1 MIITFKQMPTNI
13 NINNISGATPFN
25 VYLCDEFNIT
35 CVYIDTVPS
44 SSLPYVFQVPSIM
57 EGQISFNIKV
67 VDNNGCIS
75 VSNITLG
82 PPPSPTPTPT
92 NTVTPSITPT
102 NTTTPT
108 ITPTNTTTPTITPTN
123 TVTPTITP
131 TNTVTPTL
139 TATPTQT
146 PTNTPTNTPTP
157 TITETP
163 TNTPTPTPTNT
174 VTPTITPTPTSTNT
188 PIVCTEYDATGTG
201 TLIYTDCDGNP
212 QTYNITSETLIFCA
226 IGSVSVT
233 GGITLTNNGNCNIVC
248 REFSTDGSDTVYYID
263 CSGNPQIITIG
274 TITNFCAANG
284 TVSGGGVSLIGVCP

>member
-92 NTVTPSITPT
+92 NTVTP
-102 NTTTPT
+102 T
-108 ITPTNTTTPTITPTN
+108 ITPTNTLTPTN
-123 TVTPTITP
+123 TP

-146 PTNTPTNTPTP
+146 PTNTPTNTTTP
-157 TITETP
+157 
-163 TNTPTPTPTNT
+163 
-174 VTPTITPTPTSTNT
+174 TPTITPTNTTTPTPT
-188 PIVCTEYDATGTG
+188 PITLYGGT
-201 TLIYTDCDGNP
+201 ISSSSDPTDGCLL
-212 QTYNITSETLIFCA
+212 TTSIPVY
-226 IGSVSVT
+226 VS
-233 GGITLTNNGNCNIVC
+233 NIVGTIGN
-248 REFSTDGSDTVYYID
+248 ETVSTSSVIYMDSGGTTPFIGDGDYYKIKITGSSIFTSSQVDGS
-263 CSGNPQIITIG
+263 GNAG
-274 TITNFCAANG
+274 
-284 TVSGGGVSLIGVCP
+284 SLISICP

>member
-75 VSNITLG
+75 VSNIILG

-92 NTVTPSITPT
+92 NTVTPTITPT

-108 ITPTNTTTPTITPTN
+108 ITPTNTTTPTLTPTN

-131 TNTVTPTL
+131 TNTTTPTI
-139 TATPTQT
+139 T
-146 PTNTPTNTPTP
+146 PTNTT
-157 TITETP
+157 
-163 TNTPTPTPTNT
+163 TPTNT
-174 VTPTITPTPTSTNT
+174 VTPTITMTPTNTVTPTITMTPTSTPPNPNCYYYDVTISGIDLAASTGNT
-188 PIVCTEYDATGTG
+188 SNPNNTV
-201 TLIYTDCDGNP
+201 LVSYTDCFGSP
-212 QTYNITSETLIFCA
+212 VITSYTVAGTYFNDICADDTQLI
-226 IGSVSVT
+226 
-233 GGITLTNNGNCNIVC
+233 
-248 REFSTDGSDTVYYID
+248 
-263 CSGNPQIITIG
+263 
-274 TITNFCAANG
+274 
-284 TVSGGGVSLIGVCP
+284 TVSYYQDDLGYLTLSSFVTQQGSCP